1 MPVRSIRI
9 PDDVEAKILEAHEQ
23 TQKSINSVMVD
34 AIRIGLDC
42 PEEAELS
49 DRVDNFEKELDE
61 LKQKVSDIEA
71 RLDAD

>member
-9 PDDVEAKILEAHEQ
+9 PNDVEAKILEAHEQ

-42 PEEAELS
+42 PEEAKLS
-49 DRVDNFEKELDE
+49 DRVKTLE
-61 LKQKVSDIEA
+61 QKVSDIEA